1 MDTGEKKIPED
12 VKEMMAYVEK
22 KFWMKQRN
30 YIPIFL
36 ERETYSW
43 NAG

>member
-1 MDTGEKKIPED
+1 MDTVEKKIPED

-22 KFWMKQRN
+22 HFWMKQRN
-30 YIPIFL
+30 YIPIFP